1 MNCRNSRRG
10 HMKKEQFEQPGN
22 RRLIAFLT
30 QFDFRDRGFERFIDE
45 TAPDVDAAG
54 ARKYFADKPCF
65 LRLPSGTAVDWEF
78 IAAFMRML
86 HE

>member
-1 MNCRNSRRG
+1 MT
-10 HMKKEQFEQPGN
+10 KEQFQQIGN
-22 RRLIAFLT
+22 RRLVEFLT
-30 QFDFRDRGFERFIDE
+30 GFDYRDRGFERFIDE

-54 ARKYFADKPCF
+54 AQAYFADKPCF
-65 LRLPSGTAVDWEF
+65 LGLPSGTAVDWEF